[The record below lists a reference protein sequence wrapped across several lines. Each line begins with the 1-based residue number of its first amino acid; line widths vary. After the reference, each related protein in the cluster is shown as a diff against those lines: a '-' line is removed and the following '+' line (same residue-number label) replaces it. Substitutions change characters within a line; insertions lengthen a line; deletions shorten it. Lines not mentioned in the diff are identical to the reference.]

1 MAGNNNSII
10 NRQKISLGSGFK
22 FIFLNAIISTL
33 LAGILTLIL
42 GLDTPFQ
49 IGSTTEMLPAFSFV
63 LGTFVFSIFLQSL
76 GIILLTEMNYRTSDA
91 LVKWRTM
98 SVIFLVLFGIGPIF
112 GGAVSIQAGLVINI
126 LHLSVGVPAIIF
138 LPAYCD
144 DSHSKG

>member
-33 LAGILTLIL
+33 LAEILTLIL

-63 LGTFVFSIFLQSL
+63 LGTLVFSIFLQSL

-91 LVKWRTM
+91 VEKWRTM
-98 SVIFLVLFGIGPIF
+98 SVIFLVLYGIGPIF
-112 GGAVSIQAGLVINI
+112 VE
-126 LHLSVGVPAIIF
+126 PF
-138 LPAYCD
+138 LFKRD
-144 DSHSKG
+144 W